1 MVTGE
6 VLWRYSLLEVSL
18 VGCFSQKIVISVQHN
33 LKRLVLIFS
42 LYKTEEITFE
52 KLEQENVWHEK

>member
-33 LKRLVLIFS
+33 LNLMFS
-42 LYKTEEITFE
+42 LYKTEEIITFE